1 MIKARKISFQEA
13 WDSSVVFLV
22 DEELERELK
31 AEVEALLETARDQRV
46 SEAADINV
54 ADIADFLSQ
63 KNNALDVILR
73 GIGLSEEKFK
83 CIVSLLQK
91 LRRIPGDL
99 DGEWSM
105 REVKSKLACEPD
117 FAHLMAEVLVDGKRD
132 RELKQHVPRHYLDML
147 NYREIKGI
155 SQAARRIR
163 YKESLI
169 GSYED
174 RKKQKVDGRIR
185 AQLEEI
191 KAKHGLTY
199 TRVHP
204 MFVKT
209 NIGLFAVPSFEDAW
223 VVIVGSFQETTSI
236 DQITKEDYMMS
247 AYERVSRVNRRNSE
261 NRAFVNFVDGGGWLA
276 RKRDL
281 ERLVVHCHYFINLQH
296 LDMVEAIVL
305 QHVPERYFT

>member
-1 MIKARKISFQEA
+1 MIEARKIHFQEA
-13 WDSSVVFLV
+13 WDSSGVFLV

-46 SEAADINV
+46 SEAAEINV
-54 ADIADFLSQ
+54 ADID
-63 KNNALDVILR
+63 
-73 GIGLSEEKFK
+73 
-83 CIVSLLQK
+83 
-91 LRRIPGDL
+91 
-99 DGEWSM
+99 
-105 REVKSKLACEPD
+105 
-117 FAHLMAEVLVDGKRD
+117 
-132 RELKQHVPRHYLDML
+132 
-147 NYREIKGI
+147 REIKGI

-185 AQLEEI
+185 TQLEEI

-204 MFVKT
+204 MFVKA

-247 AYERVSRVNRRNSE
+247 AYERVSRVNSRNSE

-296 LDMVEAIVL
+296 LDMLEAIVL
-305 QHVPERYFT
+305 QDVPERYFT